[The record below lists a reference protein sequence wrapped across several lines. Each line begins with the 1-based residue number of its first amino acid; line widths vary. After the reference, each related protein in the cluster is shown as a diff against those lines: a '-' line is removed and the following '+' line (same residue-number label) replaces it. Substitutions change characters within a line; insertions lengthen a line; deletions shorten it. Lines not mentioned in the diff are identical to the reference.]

1 MIVSV
6 ITSPDK
12 FTSEIPVVIS
22 LFKSG
27 LPVLHLR
34 KSKFS
39 TKKLKEYIEL
49 IPKEYHSR
57 IIIHSHHH
65 LALKYKLKGIHFT
78 RTHLKKK
85 MKCWAK
91 MIWYRIR
98 KRDIF
103 ITRSF
108 HHLEGLQSNK
118 IKYSYV
124 LLNPFFSKM
133 EPLKTHF
140 DISTEYLRKMISTY
154 KIPVYASGNIT
165 NENIHLLS
173 NYELKGVAVSSVIL
187 KNEADSVK
195 EYLRIT
201 EMLQSKSKG

>member
-1 MIVSV
+1 MIVTV
-6 ITSPDK
+6 ITTPDK

-39 TKKLKEYIEL
+39 TKKLKEYIDS

-57 IIIHSHHH
+57 IIIHSHHQ
-65 LALKYKLKGIHFT
+65 LALKYNLKGIHFT

-85 MKCWAK
+85 LKCWAK
-91 MIWYRIR
+91 MVWYRIR

-108 HHLEGLQSNK
+108 HHLEGVQSNK
-118 IKYSYV
+118 IKYTYV
-124 LLNPFFSKM
+124 LLNPFFSKT

-140 DISTEYLRKMISTY
+140 DISNEYLRKMISTY
-154 KIPVYASGNIT
+154 KIPIYASGNIT
-165 NENIHLLS
+165 NENIHLLA
-173 NYELKGVAVSSVIL
+173 NYELKGVAISSIIL
-187 KNEADSVK
+187 KNGDIAVE
-195 EYLRIT
+195 EYLRVT
-201 EMLQSKSKG
+201 EILKSESKS